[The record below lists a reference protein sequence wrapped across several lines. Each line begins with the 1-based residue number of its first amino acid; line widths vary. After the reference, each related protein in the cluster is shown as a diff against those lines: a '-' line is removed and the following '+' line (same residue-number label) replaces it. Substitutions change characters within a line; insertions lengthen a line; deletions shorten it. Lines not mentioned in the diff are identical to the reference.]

1 MTSGRI
7 LLVAIYSSDTTKTLR
22 GGLSLSN
29 WMLCTLAVSYGRKL
43 SRIIKIKFFSL
54 RDLLSLIDIFLEK
67 LWIGRVTFSL
77 SNMLFMIHYAKQLWR
92 IYLWKPLCTWNVHQK
107 SALKEL
113 KNVIE
118 KEKKV
123 FHYNTLKKFTRDT
136 SPG

>member
-7 LLVAIYSSDTTKTLR
+7 LLVAIYSNDTTKTLR

-29 WMLCTLAVSYGRKL
+29 WMLYTLAVSYGRKL

-67 LWIGRVTFSL
+67 LWIGKVTFRL
-77 SNMLFMIHYAKQLWR
+77 SNMLFMIHCVKQLWR
-92 IYLWKPLCTWNVHQK
+92 IYLWKQLFIWNVHLK
-107 SALKEL
+107 SASNEL

-123 FHYNTLKKFTRDT
+123 LHYNTLKKFTRGT